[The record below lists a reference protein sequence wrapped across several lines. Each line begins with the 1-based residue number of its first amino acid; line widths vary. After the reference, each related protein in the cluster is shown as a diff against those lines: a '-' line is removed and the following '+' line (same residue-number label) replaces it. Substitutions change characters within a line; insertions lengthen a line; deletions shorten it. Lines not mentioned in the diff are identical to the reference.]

1 MTVWLLTWLWEGV
14 ALTLAVAC
22 LSKAE
27 RLNAATRHLIW
38 WSALGAVIWLGYISS
53 PFSGLQPIDLP
64 GDSSGMNVTPETYLT
79 VTEASPLFVSMF
91 LGVWAAI
98 ALMKLLRLLPSLHA
112 VYALRDRCR
121 PFPASIE
128 AQLPLWLEASARG
141 RRTEL
146 MICDAVPGA
155 TVLGFQ
161 RPWIA
166 LPSSLVEA
174 LTADELDQ
182 IILHEHAH
190 AQRRDDWVR
199 LLQALA
205 QAVLWIHPAVAFVG
219 RALNREREMACDE
232 WVVARTGLPKAYA
245 RCLTRAAEVRG
256 RFRVEPLVG
265 PALLGAQH
273 DLVRRVNRL
282 LAVKGRTRRHVSLA
296 AVAVTVC
303 AIVVV
308 SSRLNAVPL
317 IGEHVEMAL
326 PQVRGPVVRMAS
338 AAIRQSDTSS
348 AVQSAPPVPASFR
361 VMRRVASVTAEP
373 AFAPDA
379 HRFGAAG
386 PTNTRTNEPA
396 NPRTDEP
403 AFAPE
408 AHRFGV
414 AGPATPRTDEPVPV
428 LSTRSFEAAYSR
440 PDARPPSSDEP
451 NVWRAAAAPGVE
463 IANAARKTGVGIAG
477 ALSRASVSL
486 ARSF

>member
-22 LSKAE
+22 VSKAG
-27 RLNAATRHLIW
+27 RINAATRHLIW
-38 WSALGAVIWLGYISS
+38 WSALGAIIWLGYMSS
-53 PFSGLQPIDLP
+53 PFSGLPPIDLP
-64 GDSSGMNVTPETYLT
+64 VGSNGTVAPETYLT
-79 VTEASPLFVSMF
+79 VTEASPLFVSIF
-91 LGVWAAI
+91 LGIWAAI

-121 PFPASIE
+121 PFPASVE
-128 AQLPLWLEASARG
+128 AQLPLWLEARVRG

-146 MICDAVPGA
+146 RICDAVPGA

-190 AQRRDDWVR
+190 AQRRDDWAR
-199 LLQALA
+199 LGQALA

-256 RFRVEPLVG
+256 RMRVKPLLV

-282 LAVKGRTRRHVSLA
+282 LAVKGRTRRHVSLT
-296 AVAVTVC
+296 AVTVTAC
-303 AIVVV
+303 AMVVV

-317 IGEHVEMAL
+317 IGGHVDMAL
-326 PQVRGPVVRMAS
+326 PQVTGPGVPMAG
-338 AAIRQSDTSS
+338 AAIPQRDTLS
-348 AVQSAPPVPASFR
+348 AVQSAPLVPASFR
-361 VMRRVASVTAEP
+361 ATRRDSHERLDTARRVRDCRTRASRRMPIALARRDNTPHEP
-373 AFAPDA
+373 DE
-379 HRFGAAG
+379 
-386 PTNTRTNEPA
+386 PTNLSLFCLP
-396 NPRTDEP
+396 
-403 AFAPE
+403 
-408 AHRFGV
+408 
-414 AGPATPRTDEPVPV
+414 GP
-428 LSTRSFEAAYSR
+428 L
-440 PDARPPSSDEP
+440 RPPTAVQMRVRRHP
-451 NVWRAAAAPGVE
+451 TNRVPGV
-463 IANAARKTGVGIAG
+463 RPR
-477 ALSRASVSL
+477 LRASKSQTWRGRP
-486 ARSF
+486 AWASPAP